1 MSIKSTA
8 SLEHVDL
15 NGDDMLAR
23 VVRLSL
29 DEMIYELERVLQFY
43 RNKSVGNSI
52 DYIYIF
58 GGGSNI
64 TGLAEYMSEK
74 IRIPASKL
82 QLLKQVELEVA
93 SKEIPVYANA
103 IGAIIRL

>member
-1 MSIKSTA
+1 MQFTRLIKSGGSIIEERLNQLPDMSIKSAA

-64 TGLAEYMSEK
+64 TGLVS
-74 IRIPASKL
+74 I
-82 QLLKQVELEVA
+82 
-93 SKEIPVYANA
+93 
-103 IGAIIRL
+103 